1 MKRTTISLDD
11 ERDYSNFSLAAYKND
26 FVADPE
32 VANSIGSVLSAMV
45 TQIEKENEPQFV
57 AKAED
62 ISTTDASALDDLF
75 DHYLH
80 EISCDL

>member
-45 TQIEKENEPQFV
+45 TQIEKENEHQ
-57 AKAED
+57 
-62 ISTTDASALDDLF
+62 I
-75 DHYLH
+75 
-80 EISCDL
+80 